1 MSGGPVWVAGRE
13 LAVAD
18 VRWDH
23 ELLGHH
29 HVHRD
34 EVALQRLDAVF
45 SVLMRVAP
53 VVLEVEQCLRLKDGV
68 FQVRLDPFHT
78 GNALVTGKRS
88 LLGMASPHGRAHV
101 PRSLVARDEPVNNS
115 TKHIRIV
122 LSEMARAALLVLL
135 LYGGAVVDRKI
146 VSEYVRVAVDDAP
159 ESLHLH
165 DTLSTSE
172 AVILAKDNSND
183 KGRENSSREHLQS
196 HWKSDLR

>member
-1 MSGGPVWVAGRE
+1 MFIFYPDLHAGMCWMRVGRVRRVSRMSGGPVWVARRE

-34 EVALQRLDAVF
+34 EVALQRLDAAF

-53 VVLEVEQCLRLKDGV
+53 VVLEVGQCLRLKDGV
-68 FQVRLDPFHT
+68 FQVCLDPFHT

-122 LSEMARAALLVLL
+122 LSKMARAALLFLL

-146 VSEYVRVAVDDAP
+146 VSEYVRVAVDDVPKAV
-159 ESLHLH
+159 HLM
-165 DTLSTSE
+165 DALLTGD
-172 AVILAKDNSND
+172 AVVPM
-183 KGRENSSREHLQS
+183 
-196 HWKSDLR
+196 

>member
-1 MSGGPVWVAGRE
+1 MFIFYPDLHAGMCWMRVGRVRRVSRMYGGPVRVARRE

-53 VVLEVEQCLRLKDGV
+53 VVLEVEQCLRLEDGV
-68 FQVRLDPFHT
+68 FQVPLDPFHT
-78 GNALVTGKRS
+78 GNALVAGKRS
-88 LLGMASPHGRAHV
+88 LLGMASPHSRAHV

-122 LSEMARAALLVLL
+122 LSKMARAALLFLL

-146 VSEYVRVAVDDAP
+146 VSEYVRVAVDDVPKAV
-159 ESLHLH
+159 HLM
-165 DTLSTSE
+165 DALLTGD
-172 AVILAKDNSND
+172 AVVPM
-183 KGRENSSREHLQS
+183 
-196 HWKSDLR
+196 